1 MNIAE
6 TIKKYRT
13 EKKLTQEQLAKELN
27 VSRSAVSSWEVG
39 RNYPDLEML
48 VSISDLFGI
57 SLDELLREDNQVLE
71 KITEDTQIRK
81 KQTKKIK
88 WLMIGIICLILMILF
103 ISFQSPNNQFISK
116 SDQIESIGV
125 TKDHKLLVTTELPFY
140 KSITSYSTN
149 EKVDNPN
156 IVELR
161 IGTKIDLSF
170 KNNESVEIS
179 PYSYPEMTDIHFVNG
194 YGDMFKTYKVNP

>member
-6 TIKKYRT
+6 TVKKYRN

-140 KSITSYSTN
+140 KSITSYATN

-179 PYSYPEMTDIHFVNG
+179 PFSYPEMTDIHFVNG

>member
-6 TIKKYRT
+6 TVKKYRN

-179 PYSYPEMTDIHFVNG
+179 PFSYPEMTDIHFVNG

>member
-6 TIKKYRT
+6 TVKKYRN
-13 EKKLTQEQLAKELN
+13 EKKLIQEQLAKELN

-179 PYSYPEMTDIHFVNG
+179 PFSYPEMTDIHFVNG